1 MDGTATTTQP
11 SWHDSLLPS
20 VKRAMKDYGLL
31 AALVIIVAFF
41 QIATGGSLL
50 QP

>member
-1 MDGTATTTQP
+1 MGPQQQP
-11 SWHDSLLPS
+11 TWHDSFLPS

-41 QIATGGSLL
+41 QIATNGSFFSL
-50 QP
+50 